1 MSSSA
6 TTATAARSASAAPA
20 VPLRAEP
27 HQSATQ
33 VDEVDRSYGRA
44 IAVGSIVG
52 ILAFTAAMW
61 IAVRLLAPEWPAG
74 AVTGIAAWCGIWS
87 GVFLGGTVA
96 VGRWSMRQGH

>member
-6 TTATAARSASAAPA
+6 TTAARSASVAPA

-33 VDEVDRSYGRA
+33 VDDVDRSYGRA

-74 AVTGIAAWCGIWS
+74 AVTGIAVWCGIWS

-96 VGRWSMRQGH
+96 VGRWSTRQGH